1 MSVKHMTQR
10 GGRVSIPGQ
19 VFQVGQD
26 GSLSPEP
33 SAQQVKYLMQ
43 FQGMFRVEAAKKP
56 EPKKPEPKKPE
67 PKKPEPKKPEPKKT
81 EAKATP
87 KKAAAPRG
95 RK

>member
-1 MSVKHMTQR
+1 MPVKHMTQR

-33 SAQQVKYLMQ
+33 STEQTKYLMQ
-43 FQGMFRVEAAKKP
+43 FKGMFHVEAAKKPEPKQP

-67 PKKPEPKKPEPKKT
+67 PV
-81 EAKATP
+81 KAAP
-87 KKAAAPRG
+87 KKAARQG
-95 RK
+95 NK